1 MQKSSNQ
8 IKTNNIEV
16 VAGVD
21 EVGRGAL
28 AGPVVTTAIILT
40 KDCPINELKDSKE
53 LSEKKRND
61 LYFNRKTSYLYWCIT
76 KRFNFK
82 DLWP

>member
-1 MQKSSNQ
+1 MQKSSSQ
-8 IKTNNIEV
+8 IKTTNIEV

-40 KDCPINELKDSKE
+40 KDCPINELNDSKE

-61 LYFNRKTSYLYWCIT
+61 LYIIK
-76 KRFNFK
+76 
-82 DLWP
+82 